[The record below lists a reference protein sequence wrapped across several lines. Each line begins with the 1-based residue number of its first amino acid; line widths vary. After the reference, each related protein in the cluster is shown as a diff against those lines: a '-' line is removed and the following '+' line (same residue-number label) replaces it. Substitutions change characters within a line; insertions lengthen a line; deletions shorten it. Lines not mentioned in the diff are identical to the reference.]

1 MLAVFET
8 GIGEGRELC
17 NRGCR
22 GRMTRALPA
31 RSLAA
36 GRSELWGAV
45 QAPELRSLGLM
56 SFSGT
61 TCDISSNKQHFPD
74 SARPLH
80 NRSSFYNLRNPYA
93 LPTAPRR
100 SRGRGRGASS
110 RSSRPLT
117 LPFSTTQ
124 PQPQPQSRAA
134 QAQELL
140 RPEVEERQERLF
152 RPRRPAARR
161 QRRQAPGRPP
171 RL

>member
-1 MLAVFET
+1 MQPRLSGKDDASPPCTFAGGGKKRAV
-8 GIGEGRELC
+8 GSS
-17 NRGCR
+17 
-22 GRMTRALPA
+22 P
-31 RSLAA
+31 S
-36 GRSELWGAV
+36 S
-45 QAPELRSLGLM
+45 RSLGLM

-61 TCDISSNKQHFPD
+61 TCDISNNKQHFPD

-80 NRSSFYNLRNPYA
+80 NRSFFYNLRNPNA
-93 LPTAPRR
+93 FPTAPRR
-100 SRGRGRGASS
+100 SRGRGASS
-110 RSSRPLT
+110 RTSRPFA
-117 LPFSTTQ
+117 LPFSTT
-124 PQPQPQSRAA
+124 QPQPQSRAA